1 MKTIKYL
8 LQFIIIFFFFFIFK
22 ILGPKFSSFL
32 SGKIFEIIGPIF
44 RSKKIIEKNIQRAIP
59 DIDNKRLKEI
69 ENLMW
74 NNYGRVFAEYIFMKN
89 FRSGNLSSNIKIEG
103 YEILKEIKKKVSK

>member
-1 MKTIKYL
+1 MKSLKYL
-8 LQFIIIFFFFFIFK
+8 SQFIVIFFFFLIFK
-22 ILGPKFSSFL
+22 LLGAKFSSFL

-59 DIDNKRLKEI
+59 NI
-69 ENLMW
+69 EKKTLRKIKNLMW
-74 NNYGRVFAEYIFMKN
+74 NNYGRVFAEYIFMKD

-103 YEILKEIKKKVSK
+103 YEILD